1 MPPLG
6 GLRISWARVKG
17 EPKSPASAV
26 SATSRVNAKES
37 AVRRDLERGA
47 GKIRAL
53 GLRFTLNI
61 RSVRQSLTVINK
73 VDR

>member
-6 GLRISWARVKG
+6 GLRFSWARVKG
-17 EPKSPASAV
+17 EPKRAKPANATNAVNVKGSAL
-26 SATSRVNAKES
+26 
-37 AVRRDLERGA
+37 RRDFKRGA

-61 RSVRQSLTVINK
+61 QSVMTIS
-73 VDR
+73 